1 MLPDPIYFM
10 ATHNDQSS
18 NPKLI
23 VGGNNG
29 HLYEF
34 LLKKILAIMNKK
46 DK

>member
-1 MLPDPIYFM
+1 MLPDPIFFM
-10 ATHNDQSS
+10 ATHNDESA

-23 VGGNNG
+23 VGSTNG

-34 LLKKILAIMNKK
+34 VLKRILAIMNKK